1 MLLTF
6 GSEIHNMPV
15 KFFNSPSASP
25 AGLKTLGG
33 GSIHRP
39 LSYQEFDKNFR
50 EIYPVGSVYMNAVD
64 GTNPA
69 TLLGFGTWEK
79 IPKGKTLLG
88 LNEPN
93 TTEAQD
99 LRYKIVSAYIE
110 EGVVKLKLKP
120 RLSDEF
126 KELGAED
133 PLSAAYLA
141 ERAETLD
148 QLPADG
154 IRIKVSGLMGYSGT
168 NPNGTWESRFA
179 DDEKQIFRDETN
191 VDVVRDDSRYVRYLI
206 ASGDAIANTDGEGS
220 LYNYSTRGS
229 ADGSEQDD
237 AYITFFSEDS
247 YPPGTVDLSTYRD
260 AHNSPLNNRVALH
273 NQNIAPHV
281 HTSVQPVTT
290 SFSQLG
296 NFGRNESYTTKTWG
310 GFIKKI
316 FGGKKTVTLTR
327 RNTRDYGS
335 DKIPNSRGSYMASG
349 DPSDIQ
355 GYTGWSNLDS
365 QTSSSPSSTGTVNY
379 NVQGIQLEK
388 TDHNNMQPYVAVHM
402 WKRIL

>member
-1 MLLTF
+1 LLTF

-25 AGLKTLGG
+25 AGLRTLGG

-39 LSYQEFDKNFR
+39 LSYQEFDTNFR
-50 EIYPVGSVYMNAVD
+50 EIYPVGSVYMNATD

-79 IPKGKTLLG
+79 IPTGKTLLG

-99 LRYKIVSAYIE
+99 LRYKIVSAHVE

-120 RLSDEF
+120 RLSDEL

-154 IRIKVSGLMGYSGT
+154 IRIQVSGLQGYSGT
-168 NPNGTWESRFA
+168 NPNGTWESRIA
-179 DDEKQIFRDETN
+179 DDEKQIFADESN
-191 VDVVRDDSRYVRYLI
+191 VDVVRDDSRYVRYVI
-206 ASGDAIANTDGEGS
+206 ASGDAISSTDGEGT
-220 LYNYSTRGS
+220 LYNYSTQGS

-237 AYITFFSEDS
+237 AYITFFSDVS
-247 YPPGTVDLSTYRD
+247 YPPGTEDLSTYRD

-273 NQNIAPHV
+273 TQNIAPHI
-281 HTSVQPVTT
+281 HTTAQNVTT
-290 SFSQLG
+290 SFSQVG
-296 NFGRNESYTTKTWG
+296 NFGRNESYTTKEWG
-310 GFIKKI
+310 GFIKKL
-316 FGGKKTVTLTR
+316 FGGKKSVTSTR

-335 DKIPNSRGSYMASG
+335 DKIPNSRGSYMQGG
-349 DPSDIQ
+349 DPSDVQ

-365 QTSSSPSSTGTVNY
+365 QTTSSPSSTGTVNY